1 MLNARLGGMT
11 IMRVS
16 AIVPA
21 YNEGPRI
28 AAVLDVVRQSEM
40 VDEILVVDDGSSDD
54 TAEVAAAHGAKV
66 VRMGHNF
73 GKGGAVARGIES
85 TLGDVLLFLDA
96 DLVGLTVAH
105 VEELLVPVLSDKAD
119 MTVGIFGDGRPATD
133 LAQAITPWLSG
144 QRAVRRSA
152 FDGLNLE
159 ESGFGI
165 EALLTRH
172 ARESGMRVAEVK
184 LPRLTQV
191 MKEEKLGP
199 VKGAALRVKMYW
211 DVLKTVVH
219 WD

>member
-1 MLNARLGGMT
+1 
-11 IMRVS
+11 MRVS

-28 AAVLDVVRQSEM
+28 AAVLDVVRQSRM
-40 VDEILVVDDGSSDD
+40 VDEILVVDDGSDDD
-54 TAEVAAAHGAKV
+54 TAKVAAAHGAHV
-66 VRMGHNF
+66 VRMDRNC
-73 GKGGAVARGIES
+73 GKGGAVARGIQS
-85 TLGDVLLFLDA
+85 TPADVLLFLDA
-96 DLVGLTVAH
+96 DLVGLTVKH
-105 VEELLVPVLSDKAD
+105 VENLLDPVLSDQAD

-144 QRAVRRSA
+144 QRAMRRSA
-152 FDGLNLE
+152 FDGLDLG

-172 ARESGMRVAEVK
+172 AKEVGMRVVEVK
-184 LPRLTQV
+184 LAQLTQV

-199 VKGAALRVKMYW
+199 VKGAASRVKMYW

>member
-1 MLNARLGGMT
+1 
-11 IMRVS
+11 MRVS

-28 AAVLDVVRQSEM
+28 AAVLDVVRQSRM
-40 VDEILVVDDGSSDD
+40 VDEILVVDDGSDDD
-54 TAEVAAAHGAKV
+54 TAEVAAAHGAHV
-66 VRMGHNF
+66 VRMDRNR
-73 GKGGAVARGIES
+73 GKGGAVARGIQS
-85 TLGDVLLFLDA
+85 TPADVLLFLDA
-96 DLVGLTVAH
+96 DLVGLTVKH
-105 VEELLVPVLSDKAD
+105 VENLLDPVLSDQAD

-144 QRAVRRSA
+144 QRAMRRSA
-152 FDGLNLE
+152 FDGLDLG

-172 ARESGMRVAEVK
+172 AREVGMRVVEVK
-184 LPRLTQV
+184 LAQLTQV

-199 VKGAALRVKMYW
+199 VKGAASRVKMYW